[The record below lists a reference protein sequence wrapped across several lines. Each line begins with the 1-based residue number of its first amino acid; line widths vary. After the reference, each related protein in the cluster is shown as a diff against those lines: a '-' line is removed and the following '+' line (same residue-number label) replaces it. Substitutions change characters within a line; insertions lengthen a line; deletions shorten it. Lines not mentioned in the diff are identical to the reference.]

1 MYILSQVCA
10 IIAMIVLGS
19 TYIIKNKKQ
28 ILFLCIF
35 SSIMYSL
42 QYFFLYA
49 YTGMIIN
56 ILGIV
61 RAVCF
66 YTYSRSGKENTL
78 LNLMLLELMFIVGT
92 IFTWDGP
99 VSLLPL
105 CGLMIFTYATWHKDV
120 KLYKWLVLPV
130 SVLWI
135 TYNALV
141 GSLVGWISESILLV
155 VGIIG
160 LFLYYKGNTKETE
173 IVSLKE

>member
-19 TYIIKNKKQ
+19 TYVIKNKKQ

-35 SSIMYSL
+35 SSCMYAL
-42 QYFFLYA
+42 QYFFLEA

-66 YTYSRSGKENTL
+66 YVYSRNGEENTL
-78 LNLMLLELMFIVGT
+78 LNLILLELMFVVGT
-92 IFTWDGP
+92 ICTWDGII
-99 VSLLPL
+99 SLLPL
-105 CGLMIFTYATWHKDV
+105 CGLIIFTYATWHKDV
-120 KLYKWLVLPV
+120 KVYKWLVLPV
-130 SVLWI
+130 SAFWI
-135 TYNALV
+135 IYNALV
-141 GSLVGWISESILLV
+141 GSIVGFISECILLLVGFVGLLM
-155 VGIIG
+155 
-160 LFLYYKGNTKETE
+160 YYKGSNNEKE

>member
-35 SSIMYSL
+35 SSCMYAL
-42 QYFFLYA
+42 QYFFLEA

-66 YTYSRSGKENTL
+66 YTYSRIGKKNTL
-78 LNLMLLELMFIVGT
+78 LNLILLELMFVIGT
-92 IFTWDGP
+92 IFTWDGLI
-99 VSLLPL
+99 SLLPL
-105 CGLMIFTYATWHKDV
+105 CGLIIFTYATWHKDV
-120 KLYKWLVLPV
+120 KVYKWLVLPV
-130 SVLWI
+130 SVFWI
-135 TYNALV
+135 IYNALV
-141 GSLVGWISESILLV
+141 GSIVGFISESILVV
-155 VGIIG
+155 VGIVG
-160 LFLYYKGNTKETE
+160 LFLYYKGNSKETE
-173 IVSLKE
+173 ITSLEE